1 MSHDREDV
9 AMTTLVDYL
18 VKLDTSPKEARA
30 FRSNPKKAMASAG
43 LSKKH
48 QAALESR
55 NPQRIRELILVENP
69 VEAALCIINRLFSP
83 V

>member
-1 MSHDREDV
+1 
-9 AMTTLVDYL
+9 MTTLVDYL
-18 VKLDTSPKEARA
+18 VKVDTSPKEARA
-30 FRSNPKKAMASAG
+30 FRSNPKKAMEAAG
-43 LSKKH
+43 VSKKH

-55 NPQRIRELILVENP
+55 SPNRIRKLIFEENP